1 MLNLFRV
8 QLVGY
13 LANHVNNIKGVLCG
27 MKKLWTVLLMGLL
40 VLSACSNH
48 HSEGKMKRA
57 SKIVINRINLTRKLK
72 RW

>member
-13 LANHVNNIKGVLCG
+13 LVNHVNNIKGVLCG

-48 HSEGKMKRA
+48 HSEGKK
-57 SKIVINRINLTRKLK
+57 
-72 RW
+72 